1 MIDMA
6 VTPAPSD
13 QNLVAAAL
21 SGDGSAFAA
30 LVERYERAVYNLTL
44 RMVYDVEDAK
54 DTTQEAF
61 FKAYRSLRT
70 FRLDAKFSTWI
81 LAIAYNASLDR
92 LAKRK
97 RDPRA
102 ELTDRA
108 DTSPGPAEEAERE
121 DEARRLRR
129 AIDTLPDKYRAVIT
143 LYHLQGLQ
151 YDEIATMLELPM
163 GTVKTHLFRAKELL
177 RKRLNGETEEDEEP
191 LTSRRGY
198 AKLLPRMVIV

>member
-1 MIDMA
+1 MT
-6 VTPAPSD
+6 VTPSLSD
-13 QNLVAAAL
+13 QDLIVGTLA
-21 SGDGSAFAA
+21 GDGEAFGG

-44 RMVYDVEDAK
+44 RMLYDAEDAK
-54 DTTQEAF
+54 DATQEAF

-70 FRLDAKFSTWI
+70 FKLGAKFSTWI

-97 RDPRA
+97 RDSGI
-102 ELTDRA
+102 ELPDRA
-108 DTSPGPAEEAERE
+108 DPGPGPAEEAERE

-129 AIDTLPDKYRAVIT
+129 SIDTLPEKYRAVIT

-151 YDEIATMLELPM
+151 YDEIAAILGLPM

-177 RKRLNGETEEDEEP
+177 RKRLNGEPEDDEEP
-191 LTSRRGY
+191 VAVRPVRSRLMG
-198 AKLLPRMVIV
+198 RMAIV